1 MAALSVTFFRKFTYI
16 FQSGSTSTACPSCSA
31 SSVIAHN
38 SMRKK
43 FKVPAIHL
51 STEMDA
57 GQSQAAETEGAAK
70 RTYLERVGR
79 LSDYTLTDDE
89 YHATL
94 MLLFYFKSSPE
105 AFTSIH
111 LESLLNQRHSGTE
124 NGKAGTS
131 AMDLYSRAKKH
142 FTSELGKERRET
154 GCNDAIDVAAYTD
167 KGSAAGLLIRFR
179 QGELD
184 QLLGK
189 TPNLADIRSVNLSQV
204 AEKPG
209 EDYLRFLMDWY
220 NSIRN

>member
-1 MAALSVTFFRKFTYI
+1 MNYFTCDACHYI
-16 FQSGSTSTACPSCSA
+16 FQSDSASAACPSCNA
-31 SSVIAHN
+31 SSIIAHN
-38 SMRKK
+38 SIGKK
-43 FKVPAIHL
+43 FKVPAIRL
-51 STEMDA
+51 STEMEA
-57 GQSQAAETEGAAK
+57 EQSRAAETAEATK
-70 RTYLERVGR
+70 RTYLERVEG
-79 LSDYTLTDDE
+79 LSGYTLTNDE
-89 YHATL
+89 YHAAL
-94 MLLFYFKSSPE
+94 ILLFYFKSSPE
-105 AFTSIH
+105 AFASIH
-111 LESLLNQRHSGTE
+111 LESLLNQRHSGDE
-124 NGKAGTS
+124 SRKAGTP

-189 TPNLADIRSVNLSQV
+189 TPNLADIRSVDLSQV

-220 NSIRN
+220 HSVRN

>member
-1 MAALSVTFFRKFTYI
+1 MNYFTCDACHYI

-57 GQSQAAETEGAAK
+57 GQSQAAETEEAAK

-89 YHATL
+89 
-94 MLLFYFKSSPE
+94 LLFYFKSSPE

-167 KGSAAGLLIRFR
+167 KGSAAGLLVRFR
-179 QGELD
+179 QGESD
-184 QLLGK
+184 QILGK
-189 TPNLADIRSVNLSQV
+189 TPNLANIRGVDLNQV
-204 AEKPG
+204 AEEPG

>member
-1 MAALSVTFFRKFTYI
+1 MNYFTCNACHYI
-16 FQSGSTSTACPSCSA
+16 FQSGNSSTTCPSCNA

-38 SMRKK
+38 SMGKK
-43 FKVPAIHL
+43 FKVPAIRL
-51 STEMDA
+51 STEMEA
-57 GQSQAAETEGAAK
+57 GQGQAAETGETAE
-70 RTYLERVGR
+70 RTYLEHVGS

-89 YHATL
+89 YHAAL

-105 AFTSIH
+105 TFTSIH
-111 LESLLNQRHSGTE
+111 LESLLNQRHCGTE
-124 NGKAGTS
+124 NWKAGTS
-131 AMDLYSRAKKH
+131 AMNLYSRAKKH

-179 QGELD
+179 QGESD

-189 TPNLADIRSVNLSQV
+189 TPNLANIRSVNLNQV
-204 AEKPG
+204 VNRPG